1 MAGFGIDL
9 EHCDPEIREA
19 FFEAVLRES
28 QHLRRVGERD
38 RHAARIATLKRMV
51 RVG

>member
-28 QHLRRVGERD
+28 QQFRRVGEEQ
-38 RHAARIATLKRMV
+38 RHQGRLATLKRMMG
-51 RVG
+51 RR